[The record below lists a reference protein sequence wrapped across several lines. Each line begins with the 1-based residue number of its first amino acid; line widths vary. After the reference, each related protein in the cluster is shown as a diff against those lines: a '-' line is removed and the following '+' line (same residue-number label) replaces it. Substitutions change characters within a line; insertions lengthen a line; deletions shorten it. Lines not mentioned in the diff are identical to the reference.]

1 MMTVAALRRVGVL
14 AAAIALFA
22 VNANAEEWPPSTVKI
37 IVPFAAGS
45 TPDLIGRI
53 IADNLKT
60 KYAASA
66 FVVENKPGASGN
78 TGTDVVAKSKPD
90 GAVIGISLGG
100 PLAINTILFS
110 QLPYDPQKEIAPV
123 TLLTALPSVLVVPT
137 SLNVASV
144 ADFVALLKKD
154 ASRINYGSIG
164 AGSLSQLC
172 MEAIGLKAGNG
183 KMVHVPYPGSP
194 AAVTALLRGDVQAA
208 CLPAISV
215 TPQLGSGS
223 LKILAVTTPRRS
235 PFLPDYPTLKESG
248 IDVESDA
255 WNGLI
260 APAGTPSAVI
270 TRINAD
276 VREILAKPEVVDKLK
291 TQLIAPYPS
300 TPEEMRAK
308 IESEKKLWADVIK
321 AADIKIN

>member
-1 MMTVAALRRVGVL
+1 MRGFAAALVGAFFAGLL
-14 AAAIALFA
+14 AAPP
-22 VNANAEEWPPSTVKI
+22 ANAQTWPPATVKI
-37 IVPFAAGS
+37 VVPFGAGS
-45 TPDLIGRI
+45 TPDLVARI
-53 IADNLKT
+53 LADNLQSKNPG
-60 KYAASA
+60 SA

-78 TGTDVVAKSKPD
+78 TGTDMVAKAPPD
-90 GAVIGISLGG
+90 GSVIGISLGG

-110 QLPYDPQKEIAPV
+110 QLPYDPQKDIAPI
-123 TLLTALPSVLVVPT
+123 TLLTALPSVLVVPS
-137 SLNVASV
+137 SLNISTV

-154 ASRINYGSIG
+154 ASKISYGSIG

-172 MEAIGLKAGNG
+172 MEAIALKAGGG

-215 TPQLGSGS
+215 TPQLASG
-223 LKILAVTTPRRS
+223 LKILAVTTPQRS

-260 APAGTPSAVI
+260 APSGTPPAAIAKINAQVREVLALPAVI
-270 TRINAD
+270 
-276 VREILAKPEVVDKLK
+276 EKLK

-300 TPEEMRAK
+300 SPEEMRAK
-308 IESEKKLWADVIK
+308 IENEKKLWADVIK

>member
-1 MMTVAALRRVGVL
+1 MRGCGAGVVAALL
-14 AAAIALFA
+14 ASFLALPAAEAQS
-22 VNANAEEWPPSTVKI
+22 WPPATVKI
-37 IVPFAAGS
+37 VVPFGAGS
-45 TPDLIGRI
+45 TPDLVARI
-53 IADNLKT
+53 LADNLQSKN
-60 KYAASA
+60 AGSA

-78 TGTDVVAKSKPD
+78 TGTDIVAKAAPD
-90 GAVIGISLGG
+90 GSVIGISLGG

-110 QLPYDPQKEIAPV
+110 QLPYDPAKDIAPI
-123 TLLTALPSVLVVPT
+123 TLLTALPSVLVVP
-137 SLNVASV
+137 SNLNVATV

-154 ASRINYGSIG
+154 ASKVSYGSIG

-172 MEAIGLKAGNG
+172 MEAIGLKAGGG

-215 TPQLGSGS
+215 TPQLASG
-223 LKILAVTTPRRS
+223 LKILAVTTPQRS
-235 PFLPDYPTLKESG
+235 AFLPDYPTLKESG

-260 APAGTPSAVI
+260 APAGTPPALIAKINAQVREVLAQPAVI
-270 TRINAD
+270 
-276 VREILAKPEVVDKLK
+276 EKLK

-300 TPEEMRAK
+300 TPEEMRTK
-308 IESEKKLWADVIK
+308 IDNEKKLWADVIK

>member
-1 MMTVAALRRVGVL
+1 MRRLGAGIVAAVL
-14 AAAIALFA
+14 AGLFA
-22 VNANAEEWPPSTVKI
+22 SAPAAAQTWPPATVKI
-37 IVPFAAGS
+37 VVPFGAGS
-45 TPDLIGRI
+45 TPDLVARI
-53 IADNLKT
+53 LADNLQT
-60 KYAASA
+60 KNAGSA

-78 TGTDVVAKSKPD
+78 TGTDVVAKAPPD
-90 GAVIGISLGG
+90 GSVIGISLGG

-110 QLPYDPQKEIAPV
+110 QLPYDPAKDIAPI

-137 SLNVASV
+137 GLNIATV

-154 ASRINYGSIG
+154 ASKVSYGSIG

-172 MEAIGLKAGNG
+172 MEAIGLKAGGG

-215 TPQLGSGS
+215 TPQLASG
-223 LKILAVTTPRRS
+223 LKILAVTTPQRS
-235 PFLPDYPTLKESG
+235 AFLPNYPTLKESG

-260 APAGTPSAVI
+260 APAGTPAPVI
-270 TRINAD
+270 TKINAQ
-276 VREILAKPEVVDKLK
+276 VREVLALPAVVEKLK

-300 TPEEMRAK
+300 TPEEMRTK
-308 IESEKKLWADVIK
+308 IDNEKKLWADVIK

>member
-1 MMTVAALRRVGVL
+1 MRGFAAGVVAAVFVGL
-14 AAAIALFA
+14 LTAPP
-22 VNANAEEWPPSTVKI
+22 ANAQTWPPATVKI
-37 IVPFAAGS
+37 VVPFGPGS
-45 TPDLIGRI
+45 TPDLVARI
-53 IADNLKT
+53 LADNLQSKNT
-60 KYAASA
+60 GSA

-78 TGTDVVAKSKPD
+78 TGTDVVAKAPPD
-90 GAVIGISLGG
+90 GSVIGISLGG

-110 QLPYDPQKEIAPV
+110 KLPYDPAKDIAPI
-123 TLLTALPSVLVVPT
+123 TLLTALPSVLVVPS
-137 SLNVASV
+137 SLNVSSV

-154 ASRINYGSIG
+154 ASKISYGSIG

-172 MEAIGLKAGNG
+172 MEAIGLKAGGG

-215 TPQLGSGS
+215 TPQLGSG
-223 LKILAVTTPRRS
+223 LKILAVTTPKRS
-235 PFLPDYPTLKESG
+235 AFLPDYPTLKESG

-260 APAGTPSAVI
+260 APAGTPPAVI
-270 TRINAD
+270 AKINAQ
-276 VREILAKPEVVDKLK
+276 VREVLALPAVVEKLK

-308 IESEKKLWADVIK
+308 IENEKKLWADVIK

>member
-1 MMTVAALRRVGVL
+1 MRGFGAGVL
-14 AAAIALFA
+14 AAVITIVLA
-22 VNANAEEWPPSTVKI
+22 VSPAAGQNWPPATVKI
-37 IVPFAAGS
+37 VVPFGPGS
-45 TPDLIGRI
+45 TPDLVARI
-53 IADNLKT
+53 LADNLQSKN
-60 KYAASA
+60 AGSA

-78 TGTDVVAKSKPD
+78 TGTDVVAKAPPD
-90 GAVIGISLGG
+90 GSVIGISLGG

-110 QLPYDPQKEIAPV
+110 QLPYDPQKDIAPI
-123 TLLTALPSVLVVPT
+123 TLLTALPSVLVVPS
-137 SLNVASV
+137 SLNISTV

-154 ASRINYGSIG
+154 AGKISYGSIG

-172 MEAIGLKAGNG
+172 MEAIALKAGGG
-183 KMVHVPYPGSP
+183 KMVHIPYPGSP

-215 TPQLGSGS
+215 TPQLGSG
-223 LKILAVTTPRRS
+223 LKILAVTTPKRS
-235 PFLPDYPTLKESG
+235 AFLPDYPTLKESG

-260 APAGTPSAVI
+260 APAATPPAVI
-270 TRINAD
+270 AKINAQ
-276 VREILAKPEVVDKLK
+276 VREVLALPAVVEKLK

-308 IESEKKLWADVIK
+308 IENEKKVWADVIK

>member
-1 MMTVAALRRVGVL
+1 VLASLFVAAP
-14 AAAIALFA
+14 AAAQT
-22 VNANAEEWPPSTVKI
+22 WPPTTVKI
-37 IVPFAAGS
+37 VVPFGAGS
-45 TPDLIGRI
+45 TPDLVARI
-53 IADNLKT
+53 LADNLQT
-60 KYAASA
+60 KNAGSA

-78 TGTDVVAKSKPD
+78 TGTDVVAKAPPD
-90 GAVIGISLGG
+90 GSVIGISLGG

-110 QLPYDPQKEIAPV
+110 QLPYDPAKDIAPI

-137 SLNVASV
+137 SLNIATV

-154 ASRINYGSIG
+154 AGKVSYGSIG

-172 MEAIGLKAGNG
+172 MEAIGLKAGGG

-215 TPQLGSGS
+215 TPQLASG
-223 LKILAVTTPRRS
+223 LKILAVTTPQRS
-235 PFLPDYPTLKESG
+235 AFLPDYPTLKESG

-260 APAGTPSAVI
+260 GPAGTPAPVI
-270 TRINAD
+270 ATINAQ
-276 VREILAKPEVVDKLK
+276 VREVLALPAVVEKLK
-291 TQLIAPYPS
+291 TQLIAPFPS
-300 TPEEMRAK
+300 TPEAMRAK
-308 IESEKKLWADVIK
+308 IDNEKKLWADVIK

>member
-1 MMTVAALRRVGVL
+1 MIMRGLGAGIL
-14 AAAIALFA
+14 AACFA
-22 VNANAEEWPPSTVKI
+22 GLLTGSPAAAQNWPPATVKI
-37 IVPFAAGS
+37 VVPFGAGS
-45 TPDLIGRI
+45 TPDLVARI
-53 IADNLKT
+53 LADNLQT
-60 KYAASA
+60 KNAGSA

-78 TGTDVVAKSKPD
+78 TGTDVVAKAPSD
-90 GAVIGISLGG
+90 GSVIGISLGG

-110 QLPYDPQKEIAPV
+110 QLPYDPAKDIAPI
-123 TLLTALPSVLVVPT
+123 TLLTALPSVLVVPS
-137 SLNVASV
+137 SLNISTV

-154 ASRINYGSIG
+154 ASKISYGSIG

-172 MEAIGLKAGNG
+172 MEAIGLKAGGG

-215 TPQLGSGS
+215 TPQLASG
-223 LKILAVTTPRRS
+223 LKILAVTTPKRS
-235 PFLPDYPTLKESG
+235 AFLPDYPTLKESG

-260 APAGTPSAVI
+260 APSGTPPAVI
-270 TRINAD
+270 AKINAQ
-276 VREILAKPEVVDKLK
+276 VREVLALPAVVEKLK

-300 TPEEMRAK
+300 TPDEMRTK
-308 IESEKKLWADVIK
+308 IDNEKKLWADVIK

>member
-1 MMTVAALRRVGVL
+1 MNMRGFAAGLVAAAFACLL
-14 AAAIALFA
+14 AAPPATAQS
-22 VNANAEEWPPSTVKI
+22 WPPATVKI
-37 IVPFAAGS
+37 VVPFGPGS
-45 TPDLIGRI
+45 TPDLVARI
-53 IADNLKT
+53 LADNLQAKN
-60 KYAASA
+60 AGSA

-78 TGTDVVAKSKPD
+78 TGTDVVAKAPTD
-90 GAVIGISLGG
+90 GSVIDISLGG

-110 QLPYDPQKEIAPV
+110 KLPYDPQKDIAPI
-123 TLLTALPSVLVVPT
+123 TLLTALPSVLVVPS
-137 SLNVASV
+137 SLNVSTV
-144 ADFVALLKKD
+144 SDFVVLLKKD
-154 ASRINYGSIG
+154 ASKISYGSIG

-172 MEAIGLKAGNG
+172 MEAIGLKAGGG

-215 TPQLGSGS
+215 TPQLASG
-223 LKILAVTTPRRS
+223 LKILAVTTPKRS

-260 APAGTPSAVI
+260 APAGTPPAVI
-270 TRINAD
+270 ARINAEVRD
-276 VREILAKPEVVDKLK
+276 VLAQPAVIDKLK

-308 IESEKKLWADVIK
+308 IDNEKKLWADVIK